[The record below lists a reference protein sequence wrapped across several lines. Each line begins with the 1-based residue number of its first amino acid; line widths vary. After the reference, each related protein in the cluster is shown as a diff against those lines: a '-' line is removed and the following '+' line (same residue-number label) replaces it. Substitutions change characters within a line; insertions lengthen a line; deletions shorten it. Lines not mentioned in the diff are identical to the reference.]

1 MKNGLVRV
9 VPYLA
14 VDSLIQ
20 QSPSYKA
27 TLTTN
32 HLSYQARFQL
42 REVVSLEGDNLV
54 VFYYGLCKR
63 GGLS

>member
-1 MKNGLVRV
+1 MVFV
-9 VPYLA
+9 
-14 VDSLIQ
+14 
-20 QSPSYKA
+20 
-27 TLTTN
+27 
-32 HLSYQARFQL
+32 

>member
-1 MKNGLVRV
+1 MVFVREVVSLEGDNLVV
-9 VPYLA
+9 LNMVF
-14 VDSLIQ
+14 V
-20 QSPSYKA
+20 
-27 TLTTN
+27 
-32 HLSYQARFQL
+32 